1 MFYCLSLGVYAGA
14 KKGAYS
20 DKMLR
25 ERIESKGQKDMPID
39 AVTEEMLEAPG
50 FYLKKKRFTAKTVNR
65 DLCWL
70 NRLMYRAVGK
80 RIIRW

>member
-39 AVTEEMLEAPG
+39 AVTEEMLEA
-50 FYLKKKRFTAKTVNR
+50 LASTSRKS
-65 DLCWL
+65 DLQP
-70 NRLMYRAVGK
+70 RRSIEISVG
-80 RIIRW
+80 